1 MKNSIRYKMFIFF
14 MTFIAI
20 FMLLSVVLNI
30 TLLENYYV
38 FKNRNL
44 LSEQTKIIY
53 DTMSNKGNIQKK
65 IEAIDKMER
74 LSVSIASSDYSII
87 TTSFPKKN
95 SDYRLPKEIEDLIE
109 NNNSDEIY
117 EVIRKGDEP
126 KKLAYIM
133 RTPEDKY
140 IIITKQMKGI
150 QESVE
155 ISNQFHIIAGLAVFI
170 ISSFFI
176 MIFSN
181 RFTKPIVEMSK
192 IADDMSNLIFDKKV
206 KVKNDDEL
214 GILGNS
220 INILSDKLNISLNRL
235 KNDIEFQKTLSR
247 NMAHELKTP
256 IGVIKGYSEGILYGV
271 ADNPEMKSKYI
282 NTIIDEC
289 DRMDNLVVEMLELSR
304 LEARDYRLNNIDDF
318 LVSSL
323 MESIILRFRNKIKD
337 ENISL
342 VYDTDCKLRLKANYE
357 LIDRAVSNLM
367 SNAIKYNNEDKYIEI
382 CIEEDE
388 NYMKI
393 AVYNTCEEI
402 EDTEFENIFN
412 PFYRLDK
419 ARTRLNGGY
428 GLGLSIVKTIAEL
441 HYGSISVRNKEKGIE
456 FILKL
461 PKI

>member
-382 CIEEDE
+382 YIEEDE
-388 NYMKI
+388 KYMKI
-393 AVYNTCEEI
+393 AVYNTCEGI